1 MKTELSLFERHSQEN
16 KSNHWVA
23 RNLVQ
28 VHRRKIISQ
37 MYQDP
42 PQLKDKMTTGVS
54 CDWARGLHGHL
65 KNTETG
71 NEDLKR
77 GGAASVSRETRVE
90 RSTLRSLT
98 GCQSKADPSVDP
110 SAAWPLWKSHALK
123 S

>member
-28 VHRRKIISQ
+28 VHRRKIISRV
-37 MYQDP
+37 YQDP
-42 PQLKDKMTTGVS
+42 SQLKDKTTSGVS

-90 RSTLRSLT
+90 GSTPSSPT
-98 GCQSKADPSVDP
+98 GCQSKADR
-110 SAAWPLWKSHALK
+110 AWTPPRLSRFGKATP
-123 S
+123 